1 MRKEDGE
8 SWLIPTVTP
17 YGLTNSDDHTERP
30 VLVRSSLDD
39 PVFSSFL
46 FCSLF
51 KEQRLLDVFFFF
63 FSFGCSGCSGG
74 SDVADIF
81 TEGVTYICF

>member
-39 PVFSSFL
+39 PVFSSFFIL
-46 FCSLF
+46 FS
-51 KEQRLLDVFFFF
+51 
-63 FSFGCSGCSGG
+63 
-74 SDVADIF
+74 I
-81 TEGVTYICF
+81 